1 MDESFVEAEPRAS
14 AMIES
19 LRAVGYDLPTAVA
32 DLVDNSLAAHAR
44 TVWIRFSWLGSKSY
58 VIIRDDGDG
67 MSPEQLT
74 EAMRPGTIGPLETR
88 RPDDLGRFGL
98 GLKTAS
104 LSQCQRLTV
113 ASRSRSTET
122 AIRRWDLDYV
132 RQTDKWRLLTT
143 AFPGSETRLTDGVEQ
158 NSGTVVLWECLD
170 RLVGDVRREN
180 TKAENRFYEAVRDV
194 EEYLA
199 MVFHRFLRGPNPR
212 LRVFV
217 GAGDDPAAIE
227 PWDPFLERHE
237 ATVPTP
243 EESIHLG
250 DDVVRVKGFVL
261 PHKSKLSVAE
271 HQRAGGPGGWNAR
284 QGFYVHRNDRL
295 VVAGS
300 WLGLGQDR
308 PWTREEHYKLARICV
323 DIPNTMDLAWQLDV
337 KKSSARPPAELRGR
351 MKELATNV
359 RSIAKNVFSHRGSIV
374 TTKAKQSESGLW
386 KPGQSAG
393 HPRYRVDRKHPLVER
408 VKTALDADRRSDLE
422 ALLILLEET
431 VPVHR
436 IWIDMSEQPDS
447 PAAPFELTSD
457 DETVGVMRSM
467 FAAFTEGRGLT
478 ADQAIARI
486 RAMGLF
492 GGLVNQLD
500 AEKGTAT

>member
-1 MDESFVEAEPRAS
+1 
-14 AMIES
+14 MIES

-44 TVWIRFSWLGSKSY
+44 TVWIRFNWLGADSF
-58 VIIRDDGDG
+58 ITIRDDGDG
-67 MSPEQLT
+67 MSASQLT
-74 EAMRPGTIGPLETR
+74 EAMRPGTIGPLEAR
-88 RPDDLGRFGL
+88 RADDLGRFGL

-113 ASRSRSTET
+113 ASQTSAKQLSV
-122 AIRRWDLDYV
+122 RRWDLDYV
-132 RQTDKWRLLTT
+132 READRWHLLTS
-143 AFPGSETRLTDGVEQ
+143 AFEGSHARLIDGFDHAA
-158 NSGTVVLWECLD
+158 GTVVLWECLD
-170 RLVGDVRREN
+170 RLVGDDRRDN
-180 TKAENRFYEAVRDV
+180 ARAENRFYESVRDV

-212 LRVFV
+212 LRLFV
-217 GAGDDPAAIE
+217 GADDDPVAIDL
-227 PWDPFLERHE
+227 WDPFLERHE
-237 ATVPTP
+237 ATYSTP
-243 EESIHLG
+243 EETIRLG
-250 DDVVRVKGFVL
+250 DESIRIKGYVL
-261 PHKSKLSVAE
+261 PHKSKLSPAE

-284 QGFYVHRNDRL
+284 QGFYVHRKDRL

-323 DIPNTMDLAWQLDV
+323 DIPNTMDLAWHLDV
-337 KKSSARPPAELRGR
+337 KKSSARPPAELRER

-374 TTKAKQSESGLW
+374 TTKSKQDQPGLW
-386 KPGQSAG
+386 KPGQTAG
-393 HPRYRVDRKHPLVER
+393 HPTYHVDRKHPLVER
-408 VKTALDADRRSDLE
+408 VRAALDSDSRADFE
-422 ALLILLEET
+422 ALLTLLEET

-457 DETVGVMRSM
+457 DETAGVMRSM
-467 FAAFTEGRGLT
+467 FAALTENRGLT
-478 ADQAIARI
+478 ADQAITRL
-486 RAMGLF
+486 RAMGVF
-492 GGLVNQLD
+492 GELVSQLEAD
-500 AEKGTAT
+500 KGAAE